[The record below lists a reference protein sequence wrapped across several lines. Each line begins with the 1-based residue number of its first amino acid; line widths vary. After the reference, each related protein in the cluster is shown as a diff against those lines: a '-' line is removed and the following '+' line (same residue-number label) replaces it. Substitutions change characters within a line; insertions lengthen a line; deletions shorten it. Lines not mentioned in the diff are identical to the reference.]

1 MSVFP
6 HWNRLAKS
14 PVLIEW
20 PTYLS
25 GGAASHFASVLRA
38 ELEQRGLG
46 ENAPLFFICR
56 SGSRSRAAAITMTAA
71 GSANC
76 YNIGPGFEG
85 PLDVAGHRNV
95 VAGWRVSGFPW
106 SQT

>member
-71 GSANC
+71 GFANC

-85 PLDVAGHRNV
+85 PLDAAGHRNV